1 MRYYKRRLP
10 HFDVVGEPLFVTFR
24 LHDSLPNNRVFP
36 TEALTSGKAFLEMD
50 RMLDRAESGPK
61 HLSIP
66 EIAALVVEAI
76 RDGERRFS
84 RYQLDSFVV
93 MANHVH
99 LLVTPSVPSAKW
111 LRTLKGFTAH
121 EANLILGRTG
131 NPFWQSESYDHLV
144 RPDEHDRIRR
154 YIENNPVKAGLVAS
168 PEDFLWSS
176 ARACSKQAVG

>member
-1 MRYYKRRLP
+1 MRYYQRRLP

-24 LHDSLPNNRVFP
+24 LYDSLPNNRVFLP
-36 TEALTSGKAFLEMD
+36 ESLTTGKAFVEMD
-50 RMLDRAESGPK
+50 RLLDRADSGPK
-61 HLSIP
+61 YLAIP

-76 RDGERRFS
+76 RDGERRFG

-93 MANHVH
+93 MPNHVH
-99 LLVTPSVPSAKW
+99 LLLTPSVPSAKW
-111 LRTLKGFTAH
+111 LPTLKGFTAH
-121 EANLILGRTG
+121 EANLILSRTG

-144 RPDEHDRIRR
+144 RPDEYDRIRR

-176 ARACSKQAVG
+176 ARACLKQAAG